1 MTKSQFGAFCD
12 GTADATLPGNQELP
26 HAARCCLSRY
36 RQIHGSTFEELGL
49 LFLVSHNTAKTSY
62 TDIMMYILMMDP
74 FKCAPTMLNRD
85 LTREEVRFMVYIWS
99 FSKFFFLQRDELF
112 RSWDQSQSVG
122 VRRITRTLRTPQG
135 RLVN

>member
-1 MTKSQFGAFCD
+1 MTKAQFGAFCD
-12 GTADATLPGNQELP
+12 GTADATLPGNQELT

-99 FSKFFFLQRDELF
+99 FSKCLF
-112 RSWDQSQSVG
+112 CREMSCSDLG
-122 VRRITRTLRTPQG
+122 TKVRV
-135 RLVN
+135 LVCVASPEPLGYLKAAW